1 MDTRV
6 PPFAT
11 MNVNPFL
18 DDHRPVTTRI
28 GLANSGGR
36 TLAS

>member
-6 PPFAT
+6 PPFARI
-11 MNVNPFL
+11 VNPFL
-18 DDHRPVTTRI
+18 IDHRPVTTRI
-28 GLANSGGR
+28 GLANSGER